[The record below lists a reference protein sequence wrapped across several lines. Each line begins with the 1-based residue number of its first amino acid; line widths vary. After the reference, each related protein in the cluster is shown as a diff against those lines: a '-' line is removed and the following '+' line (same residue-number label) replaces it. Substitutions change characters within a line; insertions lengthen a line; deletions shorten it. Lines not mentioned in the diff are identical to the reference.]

1 MKYTL
6 VGMAIAVT
14 MYGAGVLIERFSKSR
29 PSKPCGFREWVK
41 NPDGKKAAVEYFAAR
56 DA

>member
-14 MYGAGVLIERFSKSR
+14 MYGAGVLIERFFKSR
-29 PSKPCGFREWVK
+29 ERLGTGEL
-41 NPDGKKAAVEYFAAR
+41 G
-56 DA
+56 